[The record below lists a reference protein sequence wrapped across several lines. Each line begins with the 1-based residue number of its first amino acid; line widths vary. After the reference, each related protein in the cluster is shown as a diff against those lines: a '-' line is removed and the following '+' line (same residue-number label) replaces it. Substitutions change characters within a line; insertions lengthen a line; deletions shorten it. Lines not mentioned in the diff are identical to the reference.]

1 LTSTTGTDT
10 LFGRALSSFANCR
23 ATMPTVAITGAAGAI
38 GSVTA
43 ETFEDAGWDLALL
56 DVGADNRATLET
68 SFPEALIYD
77 CDLTDAEAARD
88 AFRAIGEAGPLD
100 AVLAIAGGF
109 AMQPAAE
116 ATADDY
122 RHMMDLNVRTLFN
135 TARAALPVL
144 TERDESFLLGVSAP
158 AAVEGQAGA
167 ALYGAAKG
175 AVAGYVKSLGREHA
189 GDGLRTTVLY
199 PMGVVDTPA
208 NREAMPDADPTGW
221 VAPRE
226 LADGMLHLA
235 TRSPRGHV
243 RALKVH
249 AAG

>member
-1 LTSTTGTDT
+1 MQ
-10 LFGRALSSFANCR
+10 LSI
-23 ATMPTVAITGAAGAI
+23 TMPTVAITGAAGAI

-56 DVGADNRATLET
+56 DYGADNKATLET
-68 SFPEALIYD
+68 SFPEALIFD

-88 AFRAIGEAGPLD
+88 AFRSIGEARSLD

-109 AMQPAAE
+109 AMQPAVE
-116 ATADDY
+116 ATTDDY
-122 RHMMDLNVRTLFN
+122 EHMMDINFRTLFN

-144 TERDESFLLGVSAP
+144 TEQERSFLLGVSAP
-158 AAVEGQAGA
+158 AGIEGQAGA
-167 ALYGAAKG
+167 ALYGASKG
-175 AVAGYVKSLGREHA
+175 AVAGYVKSLDKEGREE
-189 GDGLRTTVLY
+189 GLRASVLY

-208 NREAMPDADPTGW
+208 NREAMPDANPSTW
-221 VAPRE
+221 IPPRE

-243 RALKVH
+243 RELKVH
-249 AAG
+249 AATG